1 MPVLL
6 PQSDY
11 RRMQWANGGGE
22 TWEVARFPQQGQAI
36 SGFDWR
42 ISIATI
48 SESGPFS
55 SLPGIDRLFLPLQ
68 GAGVWL
74 TIGDGEPMLMAKG
87 DAAIAFRGEEACTCR
102 LVDGTVRDLNVMTR
116 RGHCTAKL
124 VRHHDAGLLALP
136 AGAEVILLLALDAT
150 RIQTE
155 QAGHDLGPL
164 DSLLIDNPQRD
175 APLLRS
181 DGKLIAISIFRE
193 DEDAL
198 P

>member
-6 PQSDY
+6 PQSEY

-22 TWEVARFPQQGQAI
+22 TWEVARFPQGQAV

-55 SLPGIDRLFLPLQ
+55 SLAGIDRLFLPLQ

-74 TIGDGEPMLMAKG
+74 TIGDGEPKLMETG
-87 DAAIAFRGEEACTCR
+87 DAAIAFRGEEACDCR
-102 LVDGTVRDLNVMTR
+102 LVDGMVRDLNVMTR
-116 RGHCTAKL
+116 RGICTAKL
-124 VRHHDAGLLALP
+124 VRHHDAGPLPLP
-136 AGAEVILLLALDAT
+136 AGAEVILLLALDT
-150 RIQTE
+150 TGIQIGQTDHE
-155 QAGHDLGPL
+155 LGPL
-164 DSLLIDNPQRD
+164 DSLMIDNPQRD

-193 DEDAL
+193 DEEVAR
-198 P
+198 